1 MEKHI
6 RDEKTGIS
14 YTLHGDYYLPD
25 LTLPED
31 AETRP
36 IGLYGGRHRRYLK
49 EYEKAVYA
57 ELLYSGRLHSYLADI
72 NEQAKERF
80 EYIVKQLA
88 EKERVTAKLKAIN
101 QMEWVGRMNN
111 IKDRAEE
118 IVMHEMI
125 THDKPAQNWDFV

>member
-1 MEKHI
+1 MEEHI
-6 RDEKTGIS
+6 TDEKTGIG

-25 LTLPED
+25 IVLPED

-36 IGLYGGRHRRYLK
+36 IGIYGERHRRYLR
-49 EYEKAVYA
+49 EYKKAVYM

-80 EYIVKQLA
+80 ECLVKQLA
-88 EKERVTAKLKAIN
+88 KKERVTEKLKAEN

-111 IKDRAEE
+111 IRNRAEE
-118 IVMHEMI
+118 IVMNKLI
-125 THDKPAQNWDFV
+125 YA